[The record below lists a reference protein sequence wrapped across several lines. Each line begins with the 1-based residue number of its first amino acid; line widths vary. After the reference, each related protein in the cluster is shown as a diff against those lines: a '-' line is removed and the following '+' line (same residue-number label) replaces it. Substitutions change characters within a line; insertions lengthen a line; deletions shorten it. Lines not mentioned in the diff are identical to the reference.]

1 MTSLRY
7 PIKISK
13 LYLLKLSLPIFFAN
27 IAIPLA
33 GLVDTGLMGHLG
45 NAKYLAATSI
55 GTSVITMI
63 FWSFGFLRMGT
74 TGLVAQAL
82 GKADYR
88 EVALITIRNLI
99 VAGIAG
105 LVILFLNY
113 PILLTIKL
121 HFAVS
126 EETYLL
132 ISKYIS
138 IRLFS
143 APAELSIYVLVG
155 LFIGLQKTKI
165 SSLIVAL
172 FSVLN
177 IILSIY
183 FVKNLGLNIAGVAL
197 GTVISSYI
205 IILGF
210 LYFTYLFFR
219 REFNIM
225 PKFKKIFL
233 RKKMI
238 KLFNINFDIFVRTIL
253 ITFAFLWFTYQGSKF
268 GEEYLAV
275 NSIMLQFIMLAAFFL
290 DAYAFST
297 EGVVGFAIGRNVLK
311 SFMLAVTNSFKL
323 SFYTGIA
330 ISTLY
335 LFFFKFGVNLLTD
348 IEYLRYL
355 SYGYILWVLLIPP
368 IASICYQYDGI
379 FIGASQ
385 TSEMRNGMIISV
397 AAYVLLSIFLTNNF
411 QNHGLWFS
419 LLLFMILRSLTLRFY
434 FSNILKKF
442 K

>member
-275 NSIMLQFIMLAAFFL
+275 NSILLQFIMLAAFFL

>member
-55 GTSVITMI
+55 GTTVITMI

-88 EVALITIRNLI
+88 EVALITIRNLT

-113 PILLTIKL
+113 PILLTIKA

-172 FSVLN
+172 LSILN

-183 FVKNLGLNIAGVAL
+183 FVKNLGLNITGVAL

-219 REFNIM
+219 REFNIV

-275 NSIMLQFIMLAAFFL
+275 NSILLQFIMLAAFFL

-311 SFMLAVTNSFKL
+311 SFMLAVNNSFKL

-330 ISTLY
+330 ISILY

-385 TSEMRNGMIISV
+385 TSEMRNSMIFSV
-397 AAYVLLSIFLTNNF
+397 ATYVLLSIFLTNNF
-411 QNHGLWFS
+411 QNHGLWLS
-419 LLLFMILRSLTLRFY
+419 LLVFMILRSLTLRFY